1 MQGRLSSAERSKG
14 ELEANPN
21 PNPIPTLS
29 LTLSLTLLEPNPI
42 RTYYRLILIGSP

>member
-1 MQGRLSSAERSKG
+1 MQARLSSAERSKG

-21 PNPIPTLS
+21 PNPI